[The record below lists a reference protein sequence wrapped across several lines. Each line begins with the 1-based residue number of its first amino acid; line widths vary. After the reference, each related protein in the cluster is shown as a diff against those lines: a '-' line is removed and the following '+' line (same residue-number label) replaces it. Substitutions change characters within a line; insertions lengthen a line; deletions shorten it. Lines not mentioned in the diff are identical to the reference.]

1 MYRYCETEELDGK
14 YFLTAELE
22 VKEDM
27 VDQEQA
33 FSFKFD
39 HGGFAGRAVHRNER
53 KGELQTFLPAVFSRG
68 TGKGKLMPGAD
79 RVYIQLQAFR
89 ITIKGKGEKYVEM
102 Q

>member
-1 MYRYCETEELDGK
+1 MK
-14 YFLTAELE
+14 
-22 VKEDM
+22 
-27 VDQEQA
+27 
-33 FSFKFD
+33 
-39 HGGFAGRAVHRNER
+39 GRIPASRNGPVCMFFYER
-53 KGELQTFLPAVFSRG
+53 KGELQTFLPAVFSGG